1 MLKAIIASLDDAPEA
16 VRSFYT
22 PGTADAGTD
31 GRFVLTVDPVDGF
44 ALENVTGLKGTL
56 SKEMTA
62 RKAAERINKAF
73 EGVDPDKARE
83 ALAKYEEF
91 ANLDP
96 AKEADKIAQTKVDAI
111 TAQLVQKHGTELAAS
126 KDRIASLMGA
136 VDGLTRKQAATAA
149 LAEAK
154 GSVGL
159 LLPHVL
165 AHTRVKEND
174 DGTFA
179 VEVVD
184 AAGNARIG
192 DSQGRLMDIKGLVAE
207 MRQSDE
213 YARAFDG
220 EGQSGSGKQQ
230 DAPSG
235 GVKKG
240 DVSGSRAERAQH
252 YASKF
257 GLPT

>member
-1 MLKAIIASLDDAPEA
+1 MLKAIVASLDDAPEA

-22 PGTADAGTD
+22 PGTADAGTE
-31 GRFVLTVDPVDGF
+31 GRFVLKVDPVDGF

-62 RKAAERINKAF
+62 RKALEKANKAF
-73 EGVDPDKARE
+73 EGVDPEKARE

-111 TAQLVQKHGTELAAS
+111 KAQLIEKHTGELTAREQ
-126 KDRIASLMGA
+126 RINTLLGA

-179 VEVVD
+179 VEVID

-207 MRQSDE
+207 MRASDE

-220 EGQSGSGKQQ
+220 DGNSGSGKQQ
-230 DAPSG
+230 DNPG
-235 GVKKG
+235 GPKKG
-240 DVSGSRAERAQH
+240 DVGGSRSERAQH
-252 YASKF
+252 FATKF
-257 GLPT
+257 NLPA